1 MSSSARARAAV
12 PRRTVATGLA
22 WAVPAVLLVAGAPAY
37 AASGDIVKVLDSSVA
52 CKITGTTKR
61 YQFTLVFQNTGTT
74 TTTLCVTAGQ
84 MITNGANCDDP
95 NVDPTVLPR
104 CVDVTAGTTVSLKGG
119 TTWTALSGTVSATTI
134 PAGSCVDVLFTGTF
148 QDASAP
154 SSGTATLTTSYTW
167 TSGTGG
173 TAQSGTQTA
182 TASLTITGC

>member
-1 MSSSARARAAV
+1 MAAATPAFASSK
-12 PRRTVATGLA
+12 PATTSTISTGCK
-22 WAVPAVLLVAGAPAY
+22 P
-37 AASGDIVKVLDSSVA
+37 AASPGKKFEMLVSI
-52 CKITGTTKR
+52 CNNTTQSMTIAFKS
-61 YQFTLVFQNTGTT
+61 
-74 TTTLCVTAGQ
+74 
-84 MITNGANCDDP
+84 M
-95 NVDPTVLPR
+95 TVQQ
-104 CVDVTAGTTVSLKGG
+104 GG